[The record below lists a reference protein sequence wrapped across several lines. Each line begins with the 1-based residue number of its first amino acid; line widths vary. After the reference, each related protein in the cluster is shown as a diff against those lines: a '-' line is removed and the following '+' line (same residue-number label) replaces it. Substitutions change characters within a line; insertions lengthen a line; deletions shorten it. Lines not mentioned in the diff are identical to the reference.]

1 MAGRQGIGRWA
12 GLAIALALLWPQAA
26 LAQDS
31 TSPAANLASPILTLD
46 QDALF
51 ARSKFGQALRARLNA
66 EIAKAEGEARRLDGE
81 AEAEERALTDQRAT
95 MTPEEFAPL
104 AAAFDAKVQRLR
116 AERDAAAADL
126 RAQESAARQRFLQ
139 AAAQVIGDYMV
150 ERGAVA
156 IIDKSAIIVQL
167 TSLDVTDAVVARL
180 DAVLGDGSTI
190 PAP

>member
-1 MAGRQGIGRWA
+1 MAARQGIGRWA
-12 GLAIALALLWPQAA
+12 GLVFSLALCAQAA
-26 LAQDS
+26 SAQDS
-31 TSPAANLASPILTLD
+31 AAPAASLASPILTLD

-66 EIAKAEGEARRLDGE
+66 ETSKAEAEARRLDSE

-95 MTPEEFAPL
+95 MTPEQFAPL

-116 AERDAAAADL
+116 DERDAVAADL
-126 RAQESAARQRFLQ
+126 QAQEAAARQQFT
-139 AAAQVIGDYMV
+139 AAAVQVIRDYLV

-156 IIDKSAIIVQL
+156 IIDKNAIIAQL
-167 TSLDVTDAVVARL
+167 TSLDVTDAVVAKL
-180 DAVLGDGSTI
+180 DAVLGDGSAI

>member
-1 MAGRQGIGRWA
+1 MAGRRGIGRWA
-12 GLAIALALLWPQAA
+12 GLALPLALLCAQPV

-31 TSPAANLASPILTLD
+31 AAPAASLASPILTLD
-46 QDALF
+46 QDQLF
-51 ARSKFGQALRARLNA
+51 ARSKFGQTLRAQVAA
-66 EIAKAEGEARRLDGE
+66 ETAKAEAEARRLDSE

-116 AERDAAAADL
+116 AERDSAAADL
-126 RAQESAARQRFLQ
+126 RAQETAARQRFLQ
-139 AAAQVIGDYMV
+139 VAAQVIGDYMV

-167 TSLDVTDAVVARL
+167 TSLDVTDAVVAKL
-180 DAVLGDGSTI
+180 DEVLGDGSAI